1 MIIILFNLK
10 ENLGVSQKKKK
21 IFFSFLI
28 DDVIEG
34 VLHFHDEVIILFLY
48 FVQTVISTQHWSR
61 TTNSNVWT
69 SWSKHSP
76 KRLNR
81 IPNNHGCI

>member
-21 IFFSFLI
+21 FFFSFLI
-28 DDVIEG
+28 DVIEG

-48 FVQTVISTQHWSR
+48 FVQTVISTQH
-61 TTNSNVWT
+61 
-69 SWSKHSP
+69 
-76 KRLNR
+76 
-81 IPNNHGCI
+81 

>member
-10 ENLGVSQKKKK
+10 ENLGVSRKKKK
-21 IFFSFLI
+21 FFFSFLI

-48 FVQTVISTQHWSR
+48 FIQTVISTQH
-61 TTNSNVWT
+61 
-69 SWSKHSP
+69 
-76 KRLNR
+76 
-81 IPNNHGCI
+81 

>member
-10 ENLGVSQKKKK
+10 ENLGVSQKNF
-21 IFFSFLI
+21 FFSFLI

-48 FVQTVISTQHWSR
+48 FVQTVISTQH
-61 TTNSNVWT
+61 
-69 SWSKHSP
+69 
-76 KRLNR
+76 
-81 IPNNHGCI
+81 

>member
-28 DDVIEG
+28 DVIEG
-34 VLHFHDEVIILFLY
+34 VLHFHGEVIILFLY
-48 FVQTVISTQHWSR
+48 FVQTVNKLKCLNFLVKTFPKKTQQ
-61 TTNSNVWT
+61 N
-69 SWSKHSP
+69 P
-76 KRLNR
+76 
-81 IPNNHGCI
+81 